1 MIRTRCHYL
10 QHITRQK
17 ARMFSVAHDLLS
29 ADIATSTFDPL
40 SIFVDCDSTRYV
52 VVSAQVRLPAEQ
64 RIGIVGGGWQYVNR
78 TVSVTTSI
86 HISVTER
93 RASVPSVAYRGHDIY
108 RWRVDIRAAGRH
120 LNNLA
125 SWWKL
130 DEVNDAIYSE
140 KNVYSQQGVSAY
152 GIGSGGSGG
161 GGDIS
166 KLPSWAGY
174 TPAMVDYYVSAG
186 LLVPFYN
193 DMQARVG
200 GD

>member
-1 MIRTRCHYL
+1 MI
-10 QHITRQK
+10 
-17 ARMFSVAHDLLS
+17 
-29 ADIATSTFDPL
+29 
-40 SIFVDCDSTRYV
+40 
-52 VVSAQVRLPAEQ
+52 
-64 RIGIVGGGWQYVNR
+64 
-78 TVSVTTSI
+78 
-86 HISVTER
+86 
-93 RASVPSVAYRGHDIY
+93 
-108 RWRVDIRAAGRH
+108 

-140 KNVYSQQGVSAY
+140 KNVYSQEVSAY

-193 DMQARVG
+193 DMQSRVG
-200 GD
+200 AIENTDYAELDSSGKVLSSQLPSYVDDVMEFASFSALPVTGESGKIYITIDNNRQYRWTGTTYAEISSSLALGDIIHRLSWRQGEGCV